1 MTTIRLIVFSVFWVS
16 HSFAQQLMIAQPKV
30 VLYKTAASSGAS
42 VGKLTIGTS
51 VNLLEKSKNG
61 QFLKVSQE
69 KELTGW
75 IATEQALTIDKLAPK
90 DAALAVVR
98 SYIKTPNEGGEE
110 NVEVE
115 KWLKALKSD
124 KRMTLI
130 ELTELEF
137 YRLLS
142 IQRICRT
149 IQPESPAWKNWL
161 SNHNDLIYNTDFG
174 NSGYFLKAEY
184 LWKLEGTLA
193 SSEPLK
199 ERIAFEAGKI
209 ETGGECE
216 GYWVCVLE
224 RAMSK
229 AGEYLKRHP
238 KGKNAPLVVQS
249 LQEELQN
256 MDPAEI
262 KSLDTTDQKLTKK
275 LALEWKAVLSK
286 VADSQSKKQ
295 LVTLFNKI

>member
-1 MTTIRLIVFSVFWVS
+1 MTTIRFLILSLLWVS

-30 VLYKTAASSGAS
+30 VLYKTAAASGAS
-42 VGKLTIGTS
+42 VGKLTIGTA
-51 VNLLEKSKNG
+51 VKLVEKSKNG

-69 KELTGW
+69 KGLTGW
-75 IATEQALTIDKLAPK
+75 IATTQARSIDNLPLKEATLGVA
-90 DAALAVVR
+90 R
-98 SYIKTPNEGGEE
+98 NYINNPHEEGEY
-110 NVEVE
+110 NAEVE
-115 KWLKALKSD
+115 KWVKALKSD
-124 KRMTLI
+124 KSMTAV
-130 ELTELEF
+130 ELAELEF
-137 YRLLS
+137 YRLLT

-149 IQPESPAWKNWL
+149 IQPESAEWKSWL
-161 SNHNDLIYNTDFG
+161 ASHNDLIYNTDFG

-184 LWKLEGTLA
+184 LWKLESTLA
-193 SSEPLK
+193 NTEPLK

-238 KGKNAPLVVQS
+238 KGKNAAWVVKN

-262 KSLDTTDQKLTKK
+262 KNMDATDQKLTKK
-275 LALEWKAVLSK
+275 LATEWKSVLAK

-295 LVTLFNKI
+295 LLTLFNKI